1 MTVRTKIPTQNTAPQ
16 PSVSAG
22 ELELATPMPRSA
34 PQPVMVHQPE
44 VKSYPPKIAKA
55 ILAITR
61 EIDPVAK
68 AGMNTF
74 HKYKYAKW
82 EDILDVLS
90 PLIAKHGLIIQQSEY
105 AHGGF
110 AGDLIEISYEF
121 TIINED
127 GDVWPDRPQITAI
140 CKVRDQKGVLDDKA
154 ASKCFTQAQKYMMV
168 GLFKIRTA
176 DIAEA
181 DHDAAGPKQET
192 RKRPAPSPSGKI
204 APHTVDSVP
213 GDSAT
218 TWTERFLLL
227 LAKAQSQDELNEWD
241 RLNGN
246 TIDRVK
252 ERDTALY
259 NRIVD
264 ALTFKEPVSK
274 DEARQEARQE
284 STQQQARTAPS
295 PSNSNAD
302 GLDIPPALDRRKQRN
317 GNGDLPKPEL
327 TPDERDWL
335 LNLGGAFSGE
345 ESMDGLQDQQD
356 RLMTPYKDKVSEFAW
371 NKATDLLTEHVE
383 RLQGE

>member
-1 MTVRTKIPTQNTAPQ
+1 MTTRTRISTNTAPQ

-22 ELELATPMPRSA
+22 ELELAAPMPRNA
-34 PQPVMVHQPE
+34 PQPITVHQPE
-44 VKSYPPKIAKA
+44 VKLYPPKIAKA

-61 EIDPVAK
+61 DIDPVVK
-68 AGMNTF
+68 YGRNKF
-74 HKYKYAKW
+74 HQYDYAKW

-90 PLIAKHGLIIQQSEY
+90 PLIAQHGLIIQQSEY

-127 GDVWPDRPQITAI
+127 GDVWPDQPKITAI

-176 DIAEA
+176 DVSEA
-181 DHDAAGPKQET
+181 DHDAGPQQET
-192 RKRPAPSPSGKI
+192 RKRPAPSPGGKI
-204 APHTVDSVP
+204 APHTVESVS
-213 GDSAT
+213 GDSAK
-218 TWTERFLLL
+218 TWTERLLLL

-241 RLNGN
+241 RLNGG

-284 STQQQARTAPS
+284 ATQQQTRTAPS

-302 GLDIPPALDRRKQRN
+302 GLDIPPELDRRKQRN
-317 GNGDLPKPEL
+317 GNGTVQKPEL

-335 LNLGGAFSGE
+335 LGLGGAFSGE
-345 ESMDGLQDQQD
+345 ESLDGLQDQQE

>member
-1 MTVRTKIPTQNTAPQ
+1 MTVRTRIPSPNDIRQ
-16 PSVSAG
+16 PVTAG

-34 PQPVMVHQPE
+34 PQPVVVPQPE
-44 VKSYPPKIAKA
+44 IKVYPPKIAKA

-68 AGMNTF
+68 AGTNTF

-82 EDILDVLS
+82 EDILDALS
-90 PLIAKHGLIIQQSEY
+90 PLIAQHGLIIQQSEY

-176 DIAEA
+176 DIV
-181 DHDAAGPKQET
+181 DHDATPQET
-192 RKRPAPSPSGKI
+192 RKRPAPSPGGAI
-204 APHTVDSVP
+204 APHTVEAVQ
-213 GDSAT
+213 GDSAKS
-218 TWTERFLLL
+218 WADRLLLL
-227 LAKAQSQDELNEWD
+227 LAKAKSQDELNEWD
-241 RLNGN
+241 RLNGDN
-246 TIDRVK
+246 IDRVK
-252 ERDTALY
+252 ERDTGLY

-274 DEARQEARQE
+274 DEARQEA
-284 STQQQARTAPS
+284 TQQQARTAPS
-295 PSNSNAD
+295 PSKSNAD
-302 GLDIPPALDRRKQRN
+302 GLDIPPYLDRRN

-335 LNLGGAFSGE
+335 LGLGGAFSGE
-345 ESMDGLQDQQD
+345 ESLDGLQDQQE

-371 NKATDLLTEHVE
+371 NQATDLLTEHAE
-383 RLQGE
+383 RLQGG